1 MRLWLSTSNNKNIK
15 SALAN
20 NKLKPVAKTNDELSE
35 PPSEIP
41 PLEPRAEISQPLLSK
56 KGFIFVIVG
65 VVVVALIVGVIWVV
79 VRLPKKAPVVAPVTA
94 PVTQPEIIPPP
105 AESEVVPVPEVVTPP
120 VEVSAPVI
128 TVEPTADTD
137 NDGLTDTEE
146 ATAGTNAQVPDTDTD
161 GLSDYEEIT
170 LWKTNPLNP
179 DTDGDGYN
187 DGQEV
192 TCAVDGTDQF
202 FWCFSSCFTNK
213 AGASTNT
220 ARHAAT
226 SFFQNAKIHCN
237 SRHCCFCDNY

>member
-1 MRLWLSTSNNKNIK
+1 MFDETQPQNSNEPEDILAPMDGVIEPGELK

-20 NKLKPVAKTNDELSE
+20 NKLKPVARASDDLPE
-35 PPSEIP
+35 PPSDIP

-65 VVVVALIVGVIWVV
+65 VVVVAVIVGVIWVV
-79 VRLPKKAPVVAPVTA
+79 VRLPKKASVVAPVVT

-105 AESEVVPVPEVVTPP
+105 TEPEVVAPVPEAVTPP
-120 VEVSAPVI
+120 VEELAPVI
-128 TVEPTADTD
+128 TVEPAVDTD

-146 ATAGTNAQVPDTDTD
+146 ATAGTNAQIADTDAD

-192 TCAVDGTDQF
+192 KNGFNPNGVG
-202 FWCFSSCFTNK
+202 K
-213 AGASTNT
+213 LLELP
-220 ARHAAT
+220 
-226 SFFQNAKIHCN
+226 K
-237 SRHCCFCDNY
+237 

>member
-1 MRLWLSTSNNKNIK
+1 MFDETQPQNSTEPEDILAPMDGVIEPGELK

-20 NKLKPVAKTNDELSE
+20 NKLKPVARANDDMPE
-35 PPSEIP
+35 PPSEIS

-56 KGFIFVIVG
+56 KGFVFVIVG
-65 VVVVALIVGVIWVV
+65 VVVVTLIIGVIWVV
-79 VRLPKKAPVVAPVTA
+79 MRLPKKATVVAPVIA

-105 AESEVVPVPEVVTPP
+105 TELEVVAPVPEAIVPP
-120 VEVSAPVI
+120 AEAPAPVI
-128 TVEPTADTD
+128 TVEPTTDTD

-146 ATAGTNAQVPDTDTD
+146 ATAGTNAQAPDTDAD

-192 TCAVDGTDQF
+192 KNGF
-202 FWCFSSCFTNK
+202 NPNG
-213 AGASTNT
+213 AG
-220 ARHAAT
+220 
-226 SFFQNAKIHCN
+226 KLLELPK
-237 SRHCCFCDNY
+237 

>member
-1 MRLWLSTSNNKNIK
+1 MFDDTQPQNSNEPEDILASMDGVIEPGELK
-15 SALAN
+15 SALAH
-20 NKLKPVAKTNDELSE
+20 NKLKPVAKASEDLPE

-79 VRLPKKAPVVAPVTA
+79 MRLPKKAPAVAPVTA
-94 PVTQPEIIPPP
+94 PVTQPEVVPPP
-105 AESEVVPVPEVVTPP
+105 AVPEV
-120 VEVSAPVI
+120 APVLAPEAVVPPAETPAPAI
-128 TVEPTADTD
+128 TVEPAVDTD

-146 ATAGTNAQVPDTDTD
+146 TSTGTSAQVADTDAD

-179 DTDGDGYN
+179 DTDGDGYS

-192 TCAVDGTDQF
+192 KNGY
-202 FWCFSSCFTNK
+202 NPNG
-213 AGASTNT
+213 AG
-220 ARHAAT
+220 
-226 SFFQNAKIHCN
+226 KLLELPK
-237 SRHCCFCDNY
+237 